1 MSSRHRRKC
10 SRLSSRARYRRRWG
24 YGWRRNIR
32 IRTAIST
39 TGRTRSAGPAAFG
52 ALTPRNKRIHN
63 NETLVLRGTALWKP
77 TDALSA
83 RLKLT
88 YVRDEIQGWGS
99 TGQMAQCPEGVAP
112 RIPTP
117 YAPIAGDD
125 CRLDRN
131 FYIPDV
137 NPAAFGDG
145 MLQNNGVMFNLSE
158 QFFGS
163 LELNYDIS
171 NALTL
176 TSVTSYYDVNQNSLG
191 NITVSS
197 HVAPVFLLDGSW
209 DKKDFTQELRL
220 TSALDGPFNYMFGG
234 FYQKADLTYAF
245 DIPVNRNII
254 ALGIPLPTSLGQF
267 SSAIDIE
274 TFSLFGQALFKI
286 TPELE
291 LGAGARW
298 TSEDRKIVPT
308 LVTGPSYSPGGIV
321 LPIVKNALSAKNWS
335 PELTLTYTPNPDLT
349 VFASLKQAYKSG
361 SFDVGGSIAPGSN
374 IAFGDERVQ
383 SAELGLK
390 SRMLDGALRF
400 NLAGYYQKFKD
411 LQVKAGSIVT
421 AGSIAVRT
429 VNAASAEIYGIDMDF
444 AWSPRSAQGLSLY
457 GGVNWNLA
465 KYKDFPVAPC
475 WMGQLVSEGCNQLPD
490 PATGRFVAQ
499 NLKGRPLLRAPEWTV
514 NAGFDYDTPISNSL
528 KLRFGA
534 NLGYSSSYS
543 TVIEDFYYQP
553 GHAKLG
559 ATLGLGRQD
568 SRWMFELIGDNL
580 TDKVTT
586 GSCAADAFSNS
597 IVLAARLKQTGGTAR
612 GPLEL
617 GETICWPN
625 PGRSLFLRLT
635 VRN

>member
-1 MSSRHRRKC
+1 M
-10 SRLSSRARYRRRWG
+10 
-24 YGWRRNIR
+24 
-32 IRTAIST
+32 
-39 TGRTRSAGPAAFG
+39 
-52 ALTPRNKRIHN
+52 
-63 NETLVLRGTALWKP
+63 
-77 TDALSA
+77 
-83 RLKLT
+83 
-88 YVRDEIQGWGS
+88 
-99 TGQMAQCPEGVAP
+99 AP

-429 VNAASAEIYGIDMDF
+429 RECGFRRDLWHRHGFRLVAAIG
-444 AWSPRSAQGLSLY
+444 PRL
-457 GGVNWNLA
+457 
-465 KYKDFPVAPC
+465 VAL
-475 WMGQLVSEGCNQLPD
+475 WRGQLEPGQVQGFP
-490 PATGRFVAQ
+490 GRAVLDGTA
-499 NLKGRPLLRAPEWTV
+499 
-514 NAGFDYDTPISNSL
+514 
-528 KLRFGA
+528 
-534 NLGYSSSYS
+534 
-543 TVIEDFYYQP
+543 
-553 GHAKLG
+553 
-559 ATLGLGRQD
+559 GLGRLQSA
-568 SRWMFELIGDNL
+568 SRSGD
-580 TDKVTT
+580 
-586 GSCAADAFSNS
+586 
-597 IVLAARLKQTGGTAR
+597 
-612 GPLEL
+612 GPLRCAKPQRPPPATRAGMDRECRL
-617 GETICWPN
+617 RLRYADFEQPEAPLWRQ
-625 PGRSLFLRLT
+625 PGLLLFLLDGYRGFLLPARPCEAGSYAGSGQAGQPVD
-635 VRN
+635 VRADR